1 MQTDRRETPRVQLE
15 RDVVINANKSEPQFC
30 AIRDISPEGVFV
42 ETAGRPLIST
52 GKVQIAISLP
62 VGNSQKLYHLPAKVM
77 RVTEEGAGLR
87 FDELGVDSYGAILGL
102 MVVA

>member
-1 MQTDRRETPRVQLE
+1 MQTDRRETPRIQLE
-15 RDVVINANKSEPQFC
+15 RDVVINASKSEPQFC

-42 ETAGRPLIST
+42 ETGGRPLSRT
-52 GKVQIAISLP
+52 AKVQIAISLP
-62 VGNSQKLYHLPAKVM
+62 AGESQRLYHLPAKVM
-77 RVTEEGAGLR
+77 RVTDDGMALQ